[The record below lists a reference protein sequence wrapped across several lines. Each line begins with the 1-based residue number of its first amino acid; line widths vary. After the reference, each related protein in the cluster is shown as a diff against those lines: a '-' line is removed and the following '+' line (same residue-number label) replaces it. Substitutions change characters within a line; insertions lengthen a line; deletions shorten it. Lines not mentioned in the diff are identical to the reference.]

1 MRERSPAALRF
12 EPMAEKYLPEV
23 LAIYND
29 YVVNTTVTFH
39 IKPLTM
45 DEMRTLVFHPDPRH
59 ATFVIILDGAVI
71 GYVGLSAHHLREAY
85 RDTADIA
92 VYIKKE
98 NRGAGIG
105 EAAVRFIEK
114 YAKERGFR
122 ALIAAISGEN
132 TRSIAL
138 FRRLGYFQCAH
149 YRKVG
154 EKFGRLLDVI
164 DFEKLIGEDAV
175 NE

>member
-71 GYVGLSAHHLREAY
+71 GYVGLSVHHLREAY

-92 VYIKKE
+92 VYIKKRKPRCG
-98 NRGAGIG
+98 NRGGGGTVYREVCKGARFSRADCRHQRGEHPQHRPVSPAGLFSVRPLQESG
-105 EAAVRFIEK
+105 REVRAAAGRHRF
-114 YAKERGFR
+114 
-122 ALIAAISGEN
+122 
-132 TRSIAL
+132 
-138 FRRLGYFQCAH
+138 
-149 YRKVG
+149 
-154 EKFGRLLDVI
+154 
-164 DFEKLIGEDAV
+164 
-175 NE
+175 